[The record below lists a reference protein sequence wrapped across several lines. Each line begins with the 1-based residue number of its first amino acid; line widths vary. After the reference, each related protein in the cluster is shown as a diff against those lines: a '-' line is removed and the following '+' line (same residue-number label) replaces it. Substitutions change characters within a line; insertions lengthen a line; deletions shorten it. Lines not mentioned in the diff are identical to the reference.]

1 VVQGKTA
8 QAQRASANAKEML
21 PKTMDE
27 AARLQIEIAHSYV
40 SGIASLSGS
49 SGNDSRTTLA
59 DATKALE
66 ATRQRAGHLGYLGL
80 ELEAR
85 LRAGQLDMRAG
96 KASSGRLQLDQLQ
109 KDAQSKGF
117 LLTARQAKAALSGN

>member
-1 VVQGKTA
+1 
-8 QAQRASANAKEML
+8 
-21 PKTMDE
+21 
-27 AARLQIEIAHSYV
+27 
-40 SGIASLSGS
+40 
-49 SGNDSRTTLA
+49 LA